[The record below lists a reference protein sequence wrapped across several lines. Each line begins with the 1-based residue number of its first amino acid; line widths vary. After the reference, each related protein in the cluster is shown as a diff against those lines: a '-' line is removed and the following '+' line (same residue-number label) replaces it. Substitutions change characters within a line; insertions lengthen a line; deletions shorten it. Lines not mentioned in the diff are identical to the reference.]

1 MVNTQTGRLHT
12 TTRPPLTG
20 SLGLANRLI
29 SAAETVILRP
39 QSGEPGDIEL
49 PPVLGAQ
56 TDQAQL
62 RTASPLY
69 LCSEL
74 ESAQLLPVVE
84 KLSGLF
90 ALGGLQADPGRG
102 GPLLAA
108 FWQKRNERFT
118 APERKALFA
127 RLFGS
132 SDGSLASGGDTRND
146 EFLPQM
152 IELAGALNHL
162 SSDPIYGRT
171 PSSEESVRVA
181 AETLASNLVP
191 RAGGITLFAAREI
204 TNSVHEA
211 IAILETP
218 SVQAIV
224 GQHTLW
230 GAVGMMSRL
239 YLGAE
244 PDVTNHL
251 DAGRAGALILAWV
264 AEISPSVENSPVGS
278 LVPDESIISAAATWL
293 SATMALQHITSTSE
307 SPAGSA

>member
-1 MVNTQTGRLHT
+1 MMTLSM
-12 TTRPPLTG
+12 RPPAAKQTPLAG
-20 SLGLANRLI
+20 SLGLADRLI
-29 SAAETVILRP
+29 SAAETVIFQQR
-39 QSGEPGDIEL
+39 SEAPGDIEL
-49 PPVLGAQ
+49 PPVLDAQ

-62 RTASPLY
+62 RSASPLY

-74 ESAQLLPVVE
+74 ENAQLLPVVE
-84 KLSGLF
+84 KLAGLF

-118 APERKALFA
+118 TSERQALFA

-132 SDGSLASGGDTRND
+132 SNIAPASGPEGRNT
-146 EFLPQM
+146 EFLSQM

-171 PSSEESVRVA
+171 PSAEEAVRIA

-204 TNSVHEA
+204 TNAVREA
-211 IAILETP
+211 TAILEIP
-218 SVQAIV
+218 QVQAIA

-230 GAVGMMSRL
+230 GAVSVMSRL
-239 YLGAE
+239 YLGVE
-244 PDVTNHL
+244 PDLMNHL

-264 AEISPSVENSPVGS
+264 AEVVPGIENGPLAS

-293 SATMALQHITSTSE
+293 SATMALQHLDSRSE
-307 SPAGSA
+307 LPVGSA

>member
-1 MVNTQTGRLHT
+1 MNTPSIRSHT
-12 TTRPPLTG
+12 TTPPPLAG
-20 SLGLANRLI
+20 SLGLADRLI
-29 SAAETVILRP
+29 SAAEAVILRP
-39 QSGEPGDIEL
+39 RSATPGDIEL
-49 PPVLGAQ
+49 PPVVGAQ

-62 RTASPLY
+62 RTVSPLY

-74 ESAQLLPVVE
+74 ENAQLLPVAE
-84 KLSGLF
+84 KLAGLF
-90 ALGGLQADPGRG
+90 ALGGLQTDPGRG
-102 GPLLAA
+102 GPLLST

-118 APERKALFA
+118 APEREALFA

-132 SDGSLASGGDTRND
+132 SDGSPADGTEARGE

-152 IELAGALNHL
+152 VELAGALNHL

-171 PSSEESVRVA
+171 TSAEEAVRVA

-191 RAGGITLFAAREI
+191 RAGGIALFAAREI
-204 TNSVHEA
+204 TNSVREA
-211 IAILETP
+211 VAILEIP

-230 GAVGMMSRL
+230 GAVSMMSRL

-244 PDVTNHL
+244 PDVMNHL

-264 AEISPSVENSPVGS
+264 AEISPSVENSPAAS
-278 LVPDESIISAAATWL
+278 LVPDQSVISASATWL
-293 SATMALQHITSTSE
+293 TATMALQHINPSGE
-307 SPAGSA
+307 SPVGSA